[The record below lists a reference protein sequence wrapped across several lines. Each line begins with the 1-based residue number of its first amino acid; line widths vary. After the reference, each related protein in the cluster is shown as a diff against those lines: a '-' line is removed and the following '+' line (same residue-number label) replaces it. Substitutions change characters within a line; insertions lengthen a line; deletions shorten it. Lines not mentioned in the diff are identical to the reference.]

1 MFVRGGDVNPGDI
14 LYTAGYDG
22 YYWSSVSDSSNYA
35 YVLGFYPVG
44 VSPSHNN
51 TRYYGQSVRCVA
63 LGG

>member
-44 VSPSHNN
+44 VYPSGYGY
-51 TRYYGQSVRCVA
+51 RYYGLSVRCVA